1 MTLTSKEPQLLKLMI
16 KCFNFIKKHISFN
29 LILFISSYIILTN
42 AVFWFFEYKIN
53 AYRYWILLDY
63 LWILPLLLLK
73 NKYSKILFFIL
84 FIIIYFVDVLYWTKQ
99 FFPILN
105 LEDFL
110 NFLTYIPYAPKTY
123 LFFILFGVFN
133 LIFLCFTLLKLE
145 KYTTRSMILPF
156 IFLYAIFQ
164 TFFFDYRG
172 VNYSDHLKTQGYWGS
187 MYETHQNLKFNRN
200 LHWREASIPDF
211 TPTLYP
217 SALKEN
223 LNLANPPEKI
233 LFILNESWGSFAIDA
248 KIDKEVISPLL
259 TLENSSLISY
269 GENHV
274 GNGTIMA
281 EIREMCS
288 LTSDSPNFKL
298 GDHSKFNDCIP
309 RQFRRQGYFTA
320 SYHGADAGMY
330 ARNTWYPS
338 LGFSHPKFYPDLKN
352 LERCTSFPGAC
363 DKNILV
369 EIAELNQK
377 SDEKQFIYWL
387 TLNSHHPYS
396 EKDIDVHH
404 FDCKLDN
411 FKNRQEACRNLNLQ
425 FQLFNNLANSIK
437 KGNFKNTTIIVVGDH
452 MPPLVSDKEKDS
464 FKKDTVPFIH
474 IKVSE

>member
-1 MTLTSKEPQLLKLMI
+1 MKLISKEPELLNLIIKL
-16 KCFNFIKKHISFN
+16 FNFIKKYISFN
-29 LILFISSYIILTN
+29 FILLIFSYIILTN

-53 AYRYWILLDY
+53 AYRYWFLLDY

-84 FIIIYFVDVLYWTKQ
+84 FFIIYLIDILYWTKQ

-110 NFLTYIPYAPKTY
+110 NFITYIPYAPKTY
-123 LFFILFGVFN
+123 LFFILFGILNFI
-133 LIFLCFTLLKLE
+133 LLCFILFKLE
-145 KYTTRSMILPF
+145 KYATRSMIAPF
-156 IFLYAIFQ
+156 LFLYAIFQ
-164 TFFFDYRG
+164 IFFFDYRG

-200 LHWREASIPDF
+200 LHWRDAHIPEF
-211 TPTLYP
+211 TPTSDH
-217 SALKEN
+217 SALKDN
-223 LNLANPPEKI
+223 LNLENPPKKI
-233 LFILNESWGSFAIDA
+233 LFILNESWGSFGIDP
-248 KIDKEVISPLL
+248 KVNKEIISPLL
-259 TLENSSLISY
+259 NLENISLINS

-309 RQFRRQGYFTA
+309 RQLRRQGYFTA

-338 LGFSHPKFYPDLKN
+338 IGFGHPKFYPDLKH
-352 LERCTSFPGAC
+352 LERCSSFPGAC

-369 EIAELNQK
+369 EIAELNK
-377 SDEKQFIYWL
+377 ITDDKQFIYWL

-396 EKDIDVHH
+396 EKDIDTYH
-404 FDCKLDN
+404 FDCKLN
-411 FKNRQEACRNLNLQ
+411 IFKNRQEACRNLNLQ
-425 FQLFNNLANSIK
+425 FQFFNNLANSIK
-437 KGNFKNTTIIVVGDH
+437 NENFKNTTIIVVGDH
-452 MPPLVSDKEKDS
+452 MPPIVSDKEKDS
-464 FKKDTVPFIH
+464 FKKDAVPFIH
-474 IKVSE
+474 VKVNQ